1 MSNQSATNK
10 AVSQSGRMS
19 GDERRLQILQVA
31 IRLFSQ
37 HGFSGTTTKEIA
49 RIASVSE
56 AMVFRHFATKG
67 ELYDAIL
74 DYKCCEG
81 GLNHLPWEEN
91 SLLKAA
97 SEKGDDFAVFYNLA
111 LNALNKQQNDQ
122 DFMRLLFHSALEE
135 HELAEKFFDEFIA
148 RIYDF
153 ISSYIRKRQRDGAM
167 RKIEPKIVVRAFL
180 GMIIHHSLNNILW
193 DKSRRL
199 LNISN
204 EEAARSFARILLQG
218 ILKEKQV

>member
-1 MSNQSATNK
+1 LETSETAAQT
-10 AVSQSGRMS
+10 GRMS
-19 GDERRLQILQVA
+19 GDERRLQILLVA

-49 RIASVSE
+49 RQAKCIAE
-56 AMVFRHFATKG
+56 Q
-67 ELYDAIL
+67 
-74 DYKCCEG
+74 
-81 GLNHLPWEEN
+81 
-91 SLLKAA
+91 
-97 SEKGDDFAVFYNLA
+97 GDDYAFFYNFA
-111 LNALNKQQNDQ
+111 LNALNKQQTDP

-135 HELAEKFFDEFIA
+135 HELAERFFEEFIS

-153 ISSYIRKRQRDGAM
+153 VGSYIARRQSEGAM
-167 RKIEPKIVVRAFL
+167 REVEPRIIVRAFL

-204 EEAARSFARILLQG
+204 EEAAHAFAEILLRG
-218 ILKEKQV
+218 VLKEK

>member
-1 MSNQSATNK
+1 MTKTLETNEVI
-10 AVSQSGRMS
+10 AQSGRMS
-19 GDERRLQILQVA
+19 GDERRSQILLVA

-49 RIASVSE
+49 RVAGVSE

-74 DYKCCEG
+74 DYKACQG
-81 GLNHLPWEEN
+81 GMNPLPWEEN
-91 SLLKAA
+91 CPIKSFA
-97 SEKGDDFAVFYNLA
+97 EKGEDFAFFYNLA
-111 LNALNKQQNDQ
+111 LNALNKQQDDP

-135 HELAEKFFDEFIA
+135 HELAERFFEEFIL

-153 ISSYIRKRQRDGAM
+153 VGSYIRKRQKDGVM
-167 RKIEPKIVVRAFL
+167 REVEPRIIVRAFL

-204 EEAARSFARILLQG
+204 EEAAHAFAEILLRG
-218 ILKEKQV
+218 VLKEKQ